1 MALGRDSK
9 PEHRGLKTLQV
20 VGFAL
25 LAWAILAAHTTPA
38 DGYEVSIYAATTAAF
53 WIGVGLALV
62 VALLTVS
69 YAQRPP
75 VTSLGLLLGGGAVVA
90 IVSLPIIRGYHFYG
104 LADSLTHLGWTRSI
118 ALGQLSAFE
127 LLYPGSHLQ
136 SVLIAAVGGI
146 PATRAMMLVVV
157 ASLLAF
163 LVFLPLT
170 VRTLVPYPLAVSIAA
185 FSGFLLLPLNMV
197 GTHRMFHPF
206 TLATLLF
213 PLVLY
218 LMFKHANGDTDRTG
232 LTSAAGWVLPTAT
245 AAILFIHPQTA
256 LNVIIFFGTIAAVQL
271 GYRRYRPN
279 HRISQTRPIY
289 GQTAFLVVLFFAW
302 SLQFWQTYSLLT
314 GLGKAVVSTVLGAGQ
329 IGAVVSQETQNAP
342 RVGASVA
349 ELFVKLFLV
358 SAVYVV
364 IAAGLV
370 GAKLLGSIR
379 DRHPDRHV
387 AIAYFTFSAF
397 TLGPFFLAH
406 YLGSISHYFFRHL
419 GFAMVVV
426 TVLGAIAIH
435 SVQRPLGGTAR
446 SLLRPIGVVAIGMLL
461 VLSLIAVYPSPY
473 VFRHNHHAPDR
484 LMEGYESTFAYQP
497 NVPADSPEAVWFVGI
512 QGGPG
517 RYVEALNAGEIEYRG
532 EVNNSSMHGGIVS
545 NVANRSGPDVDR
557 DFYLP
562 ITAPG
567 RAREVQAYRGFRYSR
582 ADFEA
587 IDNQPG
593 VHRVHANGGFTLY
606 YIDTS
611 TAEESS

>member
-1 MALGRDSK
+1 M
-9 PEHRGLKTLQV
+9 KTLQV
-20 VGFAL
+20 VGFAV
-25 LAWAILAAHTTPA
+25 LAWAILAARATPA

-62 VALLTVS
+62 VAVLTVS
-69 YAQRPP
+69 YSQRAT
-75 VTSLGLLLGGGAVVA
+75 VTSMGLVLGGGAMVA
-90 IVSLPIIRGYHFYG
+90 IVSLPVIRGYHFYG
-104 LADSLTHLGWTRSI
+104 LADSLTHLGWTRGI
-118 ALGQLSAFE
+118 AVGELSALE
-127 LLYPGSHLQ
+127 LIYPGSHLQ

-157 ASLLAF
+157 ASLVAF

-170 VRTLVPYPLAVSIAA
+170 VRTLVPYPLAVTIGA
-185 FSGFLLLPLNMV
+185 FSGFLLLPLNLI

-218 LMFKHANGDTDRTG
+218 LLFKHANGDTERTR
-232 LTSAAGWVLPTAT
+232 LTSAAGWVLPAVT

-256 LNVIIFFGTIAAVQL
+256 LNVIIFFATIAAVQI

-279 HRISQTRPIY
+279 HRISQTRAIY
-289 GQTAFLVVLFFAW
+289 GQTVLLVVLFFAW
-302 SLQFWQTYSLLT
+302 SLQFWQTYSLLA
-314 GLGKAVVSTVLGAGQ
+314 GLGSAVVSTVFGTGP
-329 IGAVVSQETQNAP
+329 IGAVVTQETQNAP
-342 RVGASVA
+342 AVGASIA

-370 GAKLLGSIR
+370 GARLLGSIR
-379 DRHPDRHV
+379 DRQADRHV

-406 YLGSISHYFFRHL
+406 YLGDISHYFFRHL

-446 SLLRPIGVVAIGMLL
+446 SVLRPVGVVAIGVML
-461 VLSLIAVYPSPY
+461 VLSLLVVYPSPY
-473 VFRHNHHAPDR
+473 VYKHNHHASDQ
-484 LMEGYESTFAYQP
+484 LMDGYQSTFTYRPQ
-497 NVPADSPEAVWFVGI
+497 VPGDSNEAVWFVGI
-512 QGGPG
+512 QSGPG
-517 RYVEALNAGEIEYRG
+517 RFVEALNAGGIEYRG
-532 EVNNSSMHGGIVS
+532 EVDAAAMQGDL
-545 NVANRSGPDVDR
+545 VANVSERSGPDVDR

-562 ITAPG
+562 ITEVD
-567 RAREVQAYRGFRYSR
+567 RAREVQAYRGYRYPQASFG
-582 ADFEA
+582 AVEDQA
-587 IDNQPG
+587 G

-611 TAEESS
+611 TAEES